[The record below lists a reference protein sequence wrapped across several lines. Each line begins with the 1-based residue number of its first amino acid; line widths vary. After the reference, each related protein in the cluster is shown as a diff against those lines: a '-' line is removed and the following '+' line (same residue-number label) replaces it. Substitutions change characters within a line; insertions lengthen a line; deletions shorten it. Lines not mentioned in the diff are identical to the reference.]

1 MAHHESAMRSVGES
15 APKTESGLGELEAGR
30 AEVQDVT
37 IATVDNATVENELGV
52 EADPL
57 KLLAGHPLEEMS
69 DGMAEPLAFANE
81 GSFVAWLRCS
91 DAATGDGYVCMSATC
106 NSSDRQMTTDSL
118 SASQIGRWPHRQ
130 SDRFTRRIRTRGR
143 THTHGHTHT
152 HTWTRWTRHCLVMSA
167 TGKILA
173 VDDSVASLAL
183 MGPRVLG
190 YIGKRD
196 VADAAKSGVIQEADS
211 APTVGCRVE
220 PLAERDVLAGI
231 RTHVCSVWL
240 LSSGEGSPVDIAM
253 SQKDALRFQVLHC
266 FCPCLVLGQ
275 PRRHCSRS
283 TCLIPSGAC
292 FWALTLLSWLPL
304 LASESMVCLVQGL
317 AIQRGRKRSEEIYD
331 T

>member
-143 THTHGHTHT
+143 THTHARTHTHT
-152 HTWTRWTRHCLVMSA
+152 H
-167 TGKILA
+167 
-173 VDDSVASLAL
+173 
-183 MGPRVLG
+183 GPGGL
-190 YIGKRD
+190 D
-196 VADAAKSGVIQEADS
+196 
-211 APTVGCRVE
+211 TV
-220 PLAERDVLAGI
+220 
-231 RTHVCSVWL
+231 W
-240 LSSGEGSPVDIAM
+240 
-253 SQKDALRFQVLHC
+253 
-266 FCPCLVLGQ
+266 
-275 PRRHCSRS
+275 
-283 TCLIPSGAC
+283 
-292 FWALTLLSWLPL
+292 
-304 LASESMVCLVQGL
+304 
-317 AIQRGRKRSEEIYD
+317 
-331 T
+331 